1 MKLTN
6 RGVVVLIVI
15 PILLVVS
22 LFTYVTRDTCY
33 VGTDK
38 PYANFLGYGSCNL
51 FIDEV
56 INNPQTTTTT
66 KGAK

>member
-1 MKLTN
+1 MKLTT
-6 RGVVVLIVI
+6 RGVIVLIVI

-38 PYANFLGYGSCNL
+38 PYANFLGYGSCSL
-51 FIDEV
+51 FIDDA
-56 INNPQTTTTT
+56 IQNNPQTTTT
-66 KGAK
+66 KGAN

>member
-38 PYANFLGYGSCNL
+38 PYANFLGYGSCTL
-51 FIDEV
+51 FIDEA
-56 INNPQTTTTT
+56 ITEG
-66 KGAK
+66 K

>member
-6 RGVVVLIVI
+6 RGIVVLIVI

-56 INNPQTTTTT
+56 INNPQTTTT

>member
-1 MKLTN
+1 LKLTT

-15 PILLVVS
+15 PILIVVS

-38 PYANFLGYGSCNL
+38 PYANFLGYGSCTKM
-51 FIDEV
+51 IDEV
-56 INNPQTTTTT
+56 INPQTTTTT
-66 KGAK
+66 KGAN

>member
-38 PYANFLGYGSCNL
+38 PYANFLGYGSCNT

-56 INNPQTTTTT
+56 ITEG
-66 KGAK
+66 K

>member
-1 MKLTN
+1 MKLTT

-15 PILLVVS
+15 PILLLVS

-38 PYANFLGYGSCNL
+38 SYANSFGYGSCTK
-51 FIDEV
+51 FIDDA
-56 INNPQTTTTT
+56 TTTE
-66 KGAK
+66 KENN